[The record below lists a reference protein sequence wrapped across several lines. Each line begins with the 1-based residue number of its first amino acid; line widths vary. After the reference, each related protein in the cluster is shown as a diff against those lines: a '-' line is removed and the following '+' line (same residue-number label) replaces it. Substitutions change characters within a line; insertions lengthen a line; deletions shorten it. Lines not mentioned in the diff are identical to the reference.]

1 MVKALWQ
8 QSVAVVDQQAIFT
21 DTSIEISSME
31 VAQCL
36 QSVAVVDR
44 QATFTSTSTKISCK
58 CVWLSTKVS
67 CKCVDRQATHTDT
80 STSK

>member
-1 MVKALWQ
+1 MVMALWL

-21 DTSIEISSME
+21 ETSTEMSSME

-44 QATFTSTSTKISCK
+44 QAIYTDTFTKISRK
-58 CVWLSTKVS
+58 TAYI
-67 CKCVDRQATHTDT
+67 QTHT
-80 STSK
+80 